1 MLKRAAN
8 IQGFKLLCNNTLFFF
23 LSAVLS
29 LNSMKNPPQYSEK
42 SGFPSW
48 IFWSIAAVAIIQ
60 ATILPTI
67 YLYEKIA
74 HPTDSEPLDWF
85 GLAIFGVVGL
95 LIFVIKLHVT
105 INTEGITY
113 KYPPFR
119 NKPTTLPW
127 ENIKSIE
134 LMRINPLKEFG
145 GWGLRYGKLG
155 TAYTTRGRYILH
167 VVQNTGN
174 PINLTIAAPKDFVK
188 AIAQQNWPVTPKIP
202 EKII

>member
-1 MLKRAAN
+1 M
-8 IQGFKLLCNNTLFFF
+8 
-23 LSAVLS
+23 
-29 LNSMKNPPQYSEK
+29 NSQPQYSEK
-42 SGFPSW
+42 SGFPAW
-48 IFWSIAAVAIIQ
+48 IFWSIASIP
-60 ATILPTI
+60 LTI

-74 HPTDSEPLDWF
+74 HPTDSEPFDWF
-85 GLAIFGVVGL
+85 GLVILAIVGL
-95 LIFVIKLHVT
+95 FIFSIKLKIT
-105 INTEGITY
+105 IDPKGITY
-113 KYPPFR
+113 QYPPFR

-127 ENIKSIE
+127 ENIQSIE

-145 GWGLRYGKLG
+145 GWGLRYGKRG

-167 VVQNTGN
+167 IVQNTGN